1 MSVSSG
7 DSATIDNE
15 ELAGL
20 VESVVSNEV
29 LAVSD
34 ETTESVVVDTTNIE
48 NQLEQIHNDLVGVNN
63 RLDILVMFVVA
74 FFIWTVIRTVYK
86 FFDSMF

>member
-1 MSVSSG
+1 MVSSG

-15 ELAGL
+15 ELAGI

-34 ETTESVVVDTTNIE
+34 ETTESVVVDTTNME
-48 NQLEQIHNDLVGVNN
+48 NQLEQIHNDLVGVT
-63 RLDILVMFVVA
+63 DILQFLFTFVIA
-74 FFIWTVIRTVYK
+74 YFIWTVLRIVYK